1 VRVVV
6 ADDVLFTRAGL
17 ARLLTAAGCEV
28 VGEAHDLD
36 SALRET
42 FLNRPDA
49 VVLDIRMPPTHR
61 DEGLVAAARIGAALP
76 GVGVLV
82 LSSYVE
88 PAYAMRLIE
97 DHPEGV
103 GYLLKERVSDTAVL
117 VDALS
122 RIVDGEC
129 VVDPTIVALLVGRRR
144 RTDPLR
150 ALTDREREVLALL
163 AEGLSN
169 SAVAERITVTERT
182 VEAHTK
188 LIFQKLGLEADP
200 SSNRRVQAV
209 LAYLRSAT

>member
-1 VRVVV
+1 MRVVV

-17 ARLLTAAGCEV
+17 ARLLAEAGCEV

-42 FLNRPDA
+42 FVNRPDV
-49 VVLDIRMPPTHR
+49 VVLDIRMPPTHS
-61 DEGLVAAARIGAALP
+61 DEGLVAAARIGADLP
-76 GVGVLV
+76 GIGVLV

-88 PAYAMRLIE
+88 PAYAMRLID
-97 DHPEGV
+97 DHPEGA

-117 VDALS
+117 VDALN

-129 VVDPTIVALLVGRRR
+129 VIDPTIVALLVGRRR
-144 RTDPLR
+144 RTDPLQV
-150 ALTDREREVLALL
+150 LTDREREVLGLL

-209 LAYLRSAT
+209 LAYLRSAN